1 MVFPTFLNL
10 SPNLAISISWSEPQS
25 ASGLVL
31 CSLGR
36 IRSFIFMALR
46 TICSDFVAPQ
56 NKVCHH
62 FHCFRI
68 CLPWSDGTG
77 CHDFSKYPNN
87 SFFLVCLV
95 TIASYS
101 FSFQEINLLFSLFSL
116 SNIIF
121 TIFVS
126 CSIFCIFIFILTS
139 VQIRSVA
146 QSCPTFWD
154 AMKNS
159 TWGLPDHHQLLEFTQ
174 THVHQVSD
182 AI

>member
-1 MVFPTFLNL
+1 MDLYRSFLNGLMVFPTFLNL

-56 NKVCHH
+56 NKVCHY

-87 SFFLVCLV
+87 CFVFFFFLVCLV

-101 FSFQEINLLFSLFSL
+101 FSFQEINLLVSLFII

-121 TIFVS
+121 IFLFHVQ
-126 CSIFCIFIFILTS
+126 FS
-139 VQIRSVA
+139 V
-146 QSCPTFWD
+146 FF
-154 AMKNS
+154 
-159 TWGLPDHHQLLEFTQ
+159 LFLY
-174 THVHQVSD
+174 
-182 AI
+182 